1 MIFFS
6 GKINFKLI
14 NSFFLS
20 ITKFGFTPT
29 LLVIIVFAIK
39 YPFLSTI
46 LDLNSDM
53 IKFLFDILFFRDPRK
68 TALVEKINE
77 IITKIK
83 KIKAILL
90 KDMFNLVFF
99 VSYEK

>member
-1 MIFFS
+1 
-6 GKINFKLI
+6 
-14 NSFFLS
+14 
-20 ITKFGFTPT
+20 
-29 LLVIIVFAIK
+29 
-39 YPFLSTI
+39 
-46 LDLNSDM
+46 M

-90 KDMFNLVFF
+90 KDIFKLVFF
-99 VSYEK
+99 V